1 MCVPQLLLL
10 SEHLLSEFLSADRNT
25 PITGLYSLPLSV
37 LPVTHPVLRKSRLMK
52 NGRFESVIELYRDKN
67 TGSGQYYVDTVMTML
82 GISYKDGPDAGLLR
96 SVALLPTFDVFSV
109 RLLMR
114 DLEIPVDV
122 SSALAPPV
130 DPRLDE
136 QMRKFTVPLLRHVY
150 GGGTEAAGLQDLIAL
165 FRDPN
170 IKRAEAHL
178 KRLAE
183 KLHIPLLEVPRFLED
198 YSDTFL
204 AISLYQNTF
213 TSLEPSV
220 DKFLEAL
227 KRLKSDF
234 LRNNAALSALTR
246 VHADFSSIM
255 KSTAKRL
262 AASEQLVGL
271 LWGDNLNAPFETLQ
285 PKIRE
290 FQFLLG
296 YLLCGISVKLAAW
309 NEAFPQ
315 SNIGTPQKCMELITT
330 DIVYA
335 LSKLRMA
342 ADNGLK
348 RNKIAMAGDGA
359 NLQSFLRSLAAV

>member
-1 MCVPQLLLL
+1 V
-10 SEHLLSEFLSADRNT
+10 SEDQFAAVSSDPPAALHAIHLSAL
-25 PITGLYSLPLSV
+25 PI
-37 LPVTHPVLRKSRLMK
+37 THPVLRKSRMMK
-52 NGRFESVIELYRDKN
+52 NGRFESVVELYRDKK
-67 TGSGQYYVDTVMTML
+67 TGSGQYYVDTVMSML

-96 SVALLPTFDVFSV
+96 NVALLPTFDVFSV
-109 RLLMR
+109 RLLLR
-114 DLEIPVDV
+114 DLGMAVDT
-122 SSALAPPV
+122 SAELAPTV
-130 DPRLDE
+130 DPMVE
-136 QMRKFTVPLLRHVY
+136 AQMRKFTVPLLRYVY
-150 GGGTEAAGLQDLIAL
+150 GADSNESAGMQDLIAL

-170 IKRAEAHL
+170 VKRAEAHL
-178 KRLAE
+178 KRLAA
-183 KLHIPLLEVPRFLED
+183 KLNIPLLEVPRFLED

-213 TSLEPSV
+213 SSLEPSV
-220 DKFLEAL
+220 EKFLDAL
-227 KRLKSDF
+227 KRLKGHF

-271 LWGDNLNAPFETLQ
+271 LWGENLNAPFEALQ

-315 SNIGTPQKCMELITT
+315 SNIGTPKKCIELITT

-335 LSKLRMA
+335 LSKLRIA
-342 ADNGLK
+342 ADSGLK
-348 RNKIAMAGDGA
+348 RNKTAVAGSDA